1 MNKNKSAV
9 DEFLGT
15 DNEFSQDKVDI
26 LDIPEPESV
35 VEEELKE
42 EEKPL
47 PFHKD
52 PKVMRFIEKEISKRV
67 QVKEEPKPEVKK
79 EDEDDYYVRLIGN
92 DTPEK
97 LAMIRE
103 AKSRDERLL
112 QQAEDRAYNR
122 VSKEKQR
129 EVDAERKAEEELT
142 QSIDDIEENFN
153 VDLTS
158 KDPVARK
165 ARVDFL
171 NFVEK
176 IAPKNGQGEIVAYPD
191 MLSAYETWNETKTKS
206 QPSRAKDLA
215 SRSMSRSGDT
225 TVKPQE
231 RITFDNIDSFIEQAI
246 KKN

>member
-1 MNKNKSAV
+1 MNKRSAV

-15 DNEFSQDKVDI
+15 EDGEFNQNQLDI
-26 LDIPEPESV
+26 LEVAPTEQPV
-35 VEEELKE
+35 VEEVKV

-52 PKVMRFIEKEISKRV
+52 PKVLRFIEKEISKRAPQV
-67 QVKEEPKPEVKK
+67 QEVKEVKK
-79 EDEDDYYVRLIGN
+79 DDEDDYYIRLIGN

-122 VSKEKQR
+122 VSSEKQR
-129 EVDAERKAEEELT
+129 ELDAERKAEEELT
-142 QSIDDIEENFN
+142 NSIDDIEESFN

-176 IAPKNGQGEIVAYPD
+176 IAPKNAQGEIVAYPD
-191 MLSAYETWNETKTKS
+191 MLSAYETWNETKARP

-215 SRSMSRSGDT
+215 SRSMSRSGDA
-225 TVKPQE
+225 VAKPTE

-246 KKN
+246 KNN